1 MWAKQTV
8 GGLWTPV
15 ELTKFLH
22 IFEVLEVQ
30 IINITPIVDTPHIV
44 AQLAV
49 MLLFESRAT
58 YYAKF
63 WITFQMG
70 LSKQA

>member
-30 IINITPIVDTPHIV
+30 IINITPMTLPTL

-49 MLLFESRAT
+49 MPAGQLLCQVLDFSNG
-58 YYAKF
+58 F
-63 WITFQMG
+63 V
-70 LSKQA
+70 